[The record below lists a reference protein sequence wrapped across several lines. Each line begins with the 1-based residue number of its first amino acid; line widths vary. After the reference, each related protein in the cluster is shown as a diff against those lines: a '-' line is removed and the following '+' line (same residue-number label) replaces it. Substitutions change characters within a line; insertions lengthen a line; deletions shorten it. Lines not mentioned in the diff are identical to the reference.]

1 MADMKPL
8 KLTIE
13 NINSLRGRHT
23 IDFTT
28 GNLAG
33 CGLFAIIGPTGS
45 GKTTILDAITLA
57 LYGQASRY
65 GAKSSPADVMT
76 TNTAS
81 SEATL
86 LFSLGDMTYE
96 ASWRLR
102 RARGAA
108 DGALQPV
115 EVMLKRIA
123 NDGSITVLAEQI
135 TRMKAEVDQILGINY
150 DQFQRV
156 ALLPQGEFDRFL
168 TAKDD
173 ERTQILEKLT
183 GTAKYREIGEA
194 IRKAF
199 KQAAAGSKTL
209 RDNISGLQ
217 IGLLAPDD
225 LKAKTERLVA
235 LDVIVPKAKL
245 EADELAVRAKLAED
259 YYRAIGLESRYAIDL
274 TKAQEAL
281 KAHQPQVARLT
292 RFRSLKSVFDAKR
305 DKFGA
310 SDLLAKSESNHQS
323 AALQAKQAAL
333 QASIARAQVLQY
345 GHETVRT
352 GLLAASGASEAL
364 GWKPFASISDA
375 ISAVQP
381 IAAELNTIGTA
392 LPQVARSSADAES
405 AWQLLWKQMN
415 QVQSVV
421 EAAGLEH
428 EPVEHLDRERA
439 AMAVERAYTSM
450 LATLDDQVTRERRTV
465 DALIQSVASLTKVA
479 ELEDR
484 LEQGSECPLCRQTV
498 NNVPRKGTS
507 AAELEETKA
516 SLNTAQTELKRL
528 ESRIQKANDLMT
540 KLSRETGMIATW
552 LAATARAQLDSSKL
566 DALFLAVNLNPAVRG
581 LHGIDTQI
589 TALTHVLSYS
599 AAEALLRRVQSDGR
613 DSNEHGAAEQP
624 APAWL
629 TMDEA
634 FETYSG
640 RLEDLTKAESAVTA
654 AWGQVEQHKAAAKR
668 AADTFDNQLI
678 AHSVTDLAELDA
690 IRLTDDECQSIES
703 QRERLVSEESVLTG
717 KLQEVRQSVAT
728 LKEIQPPLPVTR
740 ELVDALV
747 ADALATRQI
756 SNDLIAEQ
764 SSVARDV
771 NNDDKVRG
779 ELAGLERQ
787 LAEQGVNEGR
797 WKLLD
802 DKFGGDKLTR
812 LVQRIGMDALVG
824 YANQRLQSFSNRY
837 QLRGVDTDGLGILV
851 VDRRNL
857 DATRATSSLSGG
869 EKFLTSLSLALGLS
883 DIASR
888 SARIDSLFIDEGFG
902 TLDGETLE
910 TALSALQM
918 LRTDTGRQV
927 GIISHVG
934 ALQERLQARIVV
946 QPNGDGTSRITVA

>member
-1 MADMKPL
+1 MKPL

-23 IDFTT
+23 IDFTA

-57 LYGQASRY
+57 LYGQACRY
-65 GAKSSPADVMT
+65 GGKSSPADVMT

-86 LFSLGDMTYE
+86 LFSSGDMTYE
-96 ASWRLR
+96 ASWKLR

-115 EVMLKRIA
+115 EMVLKRIA
-123 NDGSITVLAEQI
+123 TDGSITVLAEQL

-199 KQAAAGSKTL
+199 RQAAAGSKTL
-209 RDNISGLQ
+209 RDNITGLQ
-217 IGLLAPDD
+217 IGLLTPDD
-225 LKAKTERLVA
+225 LTAKTERLKA
-235 LDVIVPKAKL
+235 LDVLVPKAKQ
-245 EADELAVRAKLAED
+245 EADDLAARAKSAED
-259 YYRAIGLESRYAIDL
+259 YIRAIGLSTRYTTDL
-274 TKAQEAL
+274 TTAQESL

-292 RFRSLKSVFDAKR
+292 RFRALKPVFDARR
-305 DKFGA
+305 DQSGA
-310 SDLLAKSESNHQS
+310 MARLTKAEADHKTAVTN
-323 AALQAKQAAL
+323 ANQAATL
-333 QASIARAQVLQY
+333 AAITRAQVLHY
-345 GHETVRT
+345 GRETMRT
-352 GLLAASGASEAL
+352 GLLAASGAADAI

-381 IAAELNTIGTA
+381 IATELNSISAA
-392 LPQVARSSADAES
+392 LPQVARSKADAEK
-405 AWQLLWKQMN
+405 AWQQLWIKMTE
-415 QVQSVV
+415 VPTVV
-421 EAAGLEH
+421 EAAGLES
-428 EPVEHLDRERA
+428 EPVAQVDRENSA
-439 AMAVERAYTSM
+439 KAVERAYTSM
-450 LATLDDQVTRERRTV
+450 LANLDDQVTRERRTV
-465 DALIQSVASLTKVA
+465 DALLQTIASVSKVA
-479 ELEDR
+479 ELEEQ
-484 LEQGSECPLCRQTV
+484 LERGMDCPLCRQV
-498 NNVPRKGTS
+498 VVAVPAKGTS
-507 AAELEETKA
+507 AAELA
-516 SLNTAQTELKRL
+516 SAQTALSAAQTELKRL
-528 ESRIQKANDLMT
+528 ENRVQKAGLLQAG
-540 KLSRETGMIATW
+540 LSGDNGLIGMWKAAAARAASDVATLDASLKAANLTPDIQHVAGIGGH
-552 LAATARAQLDSSKL
+552 LAA
-566 DALFLAVNLNPAVRG
+566 
-581 LHGIDTQI
+581 
-589 TALTHVLSYS
+589 LTNVLSYS
-599 AAEALLRRVQSDGR
+599 AAEALLRQVQSDGR
-613 DSNEHGAAEQP
+613 DANDVAAAEQP
-624 APAWL
+624 APAW
-629 TMDEA
+629 TSMEKAVEVYNRRVD
-634 FETYSG
+634 
-640 RLEDLTKAESAVTA
+640 DVTKAESTLSAAWEQVLQQTA
-654 AWGQVEQHKAAAKR
+654 AVKLAS
-668 AADTFDNQLI
+668 DTFTEQLVE
-678 AHSVTDLAELDA
+678 HSVGDSAELDA
-690 IRLTDDECQSIES
+690 VILTDSECRNIEM
-703 QRERLVSEESVLTG
+703 QREMLVSDERVLTG
-717 KLQEVRQSVAT
+717 KLQEVRQSLA
-728 LKEIQPPLPVTR
+728 LLQAIQPPLPATR
-740 ELVDALV
+740 ELVDALMS
-747 ADALATRQI
+747 DAQATRKA
-756 SNDLIAEQ
+756 SNDAIAEQ
-764 SSVARDV
+764 SSVAGTID
-771 NNDDKVRG
+771 NDAKVRS
-779 ELAGLERQ
+779 ELAELERQ
-787 LAEQGVNEGR
+787 LGEKTTSEGR

-902 TLDGETLE
+902 TLDAETLE
-910 TALSALQM
+910 TALSALQL
-918 LRTDTGRQV
+918 LRTDSGRQV

-946 QPNGDGTSRITVA
+946 QPNGDGTSKLTVS